1 MCVGF
6 AGTPAFAATIL
17 DAVLAAGF
25 DVPLVLTRPDRPR
38 GRGQKSDPS
47 PVVRAAQAHGLLV
60 RTPATLKDAAA
71 RAALFA
77 VPLDVLV
84 VAAYGLILP
93 QEVLAW
99 PRHGCINVHAS
110 LLPRWRGAA
119 PVERAL
125 LAGDTTTGVTIM
137 QMDAGLDTGPMLDT
151 APLAIGPADTAG
163 SVTDKLATLGAV
175 TVVRVLRKIATG
187 ESLHPKAQPETG
199 VTYAPKFGKQD
210 AAIAW
215 DDAEIVARQVR
226 AFAPRPG
233 AWARLGGESVKVWAG
248 APAEWPAEASTGL
261 PPGTVLRASAD
272 GIAVACRSGVYVIAE
287 LQPANGRRM
296 SAAAFVAGHRH
307 LSGAAFTL
315 PSAAPA

>member
-1 MCVGF
+1 MQVGF

-25 DVPLVLTRPDRPR
+25 DVPLVLTQPDRPR
-38 GRGQKSDPS
+38 GRGQKADPS
-47 PVVRAAQAHGLLV
+47 PVSRTAQSRGLV
-60 RTPATLKDAAA
+60 VQTPATLKDPGA

-93 QEVLAW
+93 ADVLAW

-119 PVERAL
+119 PIERAL
-125 LAGDTTTGVTIM
+125 LAGDATTGVTIM

-151 APLAIGPADTAG
+151 AEIAIEPADTAG
-163 SVTDKLATLGAV
+163 SITGKLAALGAAAV
-175 TVVRVLRKIATG
+175 IKVLRAIAAG
-187 ESLHPKAQPETG
+187 DPPRPMAQPPLG
-199 VTYAPKFGKQD
+199 VTHAPKFGRQD

-215 DDAEIVARQVR
+215 DDAEFVARQVR
-226 AFAPRPG
+226 AFNPRPG
-233 AWARLGGESVKVWAG
+233 AWTSLGGESVKVWAG
-248 APAEWPAEASTGL
+248 VPGEGASGV
-261 PPGTVLRASAD
+261 PRGTVLRATAD
-272 GIAVACRSGVYVIAE
+272 GIAVACDRGVYVITE

-296 SAAAFVAGHRH
+296 SAAAFVAGHRN
-307 LSGAAFTL
+307 LCGAAFAV
-315 PSAAPA
+315 PSAAAAPA